1 MLRCVQG
8 AELPVHRWAELHP
21 VCTAPVSSAPP
32 WSCVPRARHKAS
44 GAPRQCQPCCAST
57 WLWAPVS
64 ATRAMRL
71 CDSHSAV
78 GSAGGCGEQ
87 QGVEAAGSR
96 QGCGPW
102 AARGLGAGTW
112 LLAGGTQPASSV
124 LTLCTSV
131 HAVLLTLA
139 LLSAA
144 PGFPRAV
151 SAAVL
156 PVPVPRSGPRAPP
169 IGALLSPGARCVCQ
183 AQALLPSTCAS
194 QPPLL
199 RTPCLLSVELPT
211 TNHCPCCTVLL
222 CEQLPLLWSPITPT
236 QHPTPHPSPALLASQ
251 IPNSWRWERTRP
263 SGRDV
268 LAAPTLGSPV
278 LCALPTRAPGSVPL
292 DVCTCS
298 RPPQHTRCLSA
309 PRLPPAPGP
318 RGPGQRLHGSARMA
332 VSSLPLP
339 PCAHTSLALPGGLP
353 LLVVVLLLPLGAD
366 GRLSPLPPFSLM
378 LAAAHRAPMH
388 CHPSS
393 AHRGFGLAV
402 SSCSRSRCSRSVSV
416 PRSAQGPRVPRS
428 LSAGTRSWGG
438 EGFTAGHASL
448 LWMSPSS
455 CGSCSRAHPG
465 LQLALTA
472 PLTRAHP
479 GLTACSVLAHSWLT
493 LKSSPHVVV
502 AAAAAPDSSSRSGA
516 GQGRQ
521 ADRQTGTAL
530 AAAGFPAGSVVQLQ
544 RCPRAPHA
552 GSPSQARSLCAPRAA
567 PMRPELRLAPASSSS
582 CSPPV
587 LSSPP
592 LCSGPCHCRGGPRGG
607 PLAGGGARPS
617 PLPPAAPSGCAHP
630 ASRVRV
636 LSITC
641 QTLYSFNI
649 CRYVPL
655 FPTFHQQK
663 GLSNSF
669 QIRRSRWLHGTSVP
683 ILSLF
688 IASPGPDKGWALG
701 LI

>member
-1 MLRCVQG
+1 MLLHAEGAQQRAPVLVCAQMCISKPLLARQECARGMLRCVQG

-32 WSCVPRARHKAS
+32 WSCIPRARHKAS

-102 AARGLGAGTW
+102 AARGLGAGTR

-124 LTLCTSV
+124 LTPCTSV

-309 PRLPPAPGP
+309 PRLPSAPGP

-332 VSSLPLP
+332 VSSLPLLHVPTP
-339 PCAHTSLALPGGLP
+339 PWRCPEVSRCWWSCFCCPSVLMDASPRSRRSRSCLLLRTVRPCTATHP
-353 LLVVVLLLPLGAD
+353 LLTAGLD
-366 GRLSPLPPFSLM
+366 SP
-378 LAAAHRAPMH
+378 
-388 CHPSS
+388 S
-393 AHRGFGLAV
+393 AH
-402 SSCSRSRCSRSVSV
+402 
-416 PRSAQGPRVPRS
+416 
-428 LSAGTRSWGG
+428 
-438 EGFTAGHASL
+438 
-448 LWMSPSS
+448 
-455 CGSCSRAHPG
+455 AH
-465 LQLALTA
+465 
-472 PLTRAHP
+472 
-479 GLTACSVLAHSWLT
+479 
-493 LKSSPHVVV
+493 
-502 AAAAAPDSSSRSGA
+502 
-516 GQGRQ
+516 
-521 ADRQTGTAL
+521 AL
-530 AAAGFPAGSVVQLQ
+530 AALGACRCHAQLRARGCHARSVQA
-544 RCPRAPHA
+544 RAHGEA
-552 GSPSQARSLCAPRAA
+552 RGSPRVTLLC
-567 PMRPELRLAPASSSS
+567 
-582 CSPPV
+582 C
-587 LSSPP
+587 
-592 LCSGPCHCRGGPRGG
+592 GCHH
-607 PLAGGGARPS
+607 
-617 PLPPAAPSGCAHP
+617 PPAAPAHVLILGSSLLSP
-630 ASRVRV
+630 RHSPVLILGSLLALCWRTRGSR
-636 LSITC
+636 
-641 QTLYSFNI
+641 
-649 CRYVPL
+649 
-655 FPTFHQQK
+655 
-663 GLSNSF
+663 
-669 QIRRSRWLHGTSVP
+669 
-683 ILSLF
+683 
-688 IASPGPDKGWALG
+688 
-701 LI
+701 